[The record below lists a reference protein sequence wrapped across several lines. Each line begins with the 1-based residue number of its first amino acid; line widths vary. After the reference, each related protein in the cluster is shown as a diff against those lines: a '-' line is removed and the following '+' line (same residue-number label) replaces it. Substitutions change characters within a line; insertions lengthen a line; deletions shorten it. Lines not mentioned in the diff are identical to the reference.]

1 MRNLLIILCCTMIS
15 ICSATAQETK
25 EKTKHRYLGYDTL
38 LGTVGFNNYN
48 AYQAKQ
54 VSEEPVFNK
63 EINGVSFTFGRQ
75 STENHAL
82 ELFYNDFDGGK
93 SDAMIDYRAVG
104 VAYVLS
110 TSRDNKYSFFIRP
123 AISSWSWHAN
133 SIIKRIDTEHT
144 QTTFAKSKKNA
155 GSGLDW
161 LLGTDIRTGG
171 KVNIRV
177 AYYKSGDISSATE
190 PDFIKGISGVRI
202 GFLYKF

>member
-1 MRNLLIILCCTMIS
+1 MIG

-25 EKTKHRYLGYDTL
+25 EETKTKYRYISYDTL
-38 LGTVGFNNYN
+38 LGTVGFNNYD

-63 EINGVSFTFGRQ
+63 DINGGSFTFGRQ
-75 STENHAL
+75 STENQVL

-93 SDAMIDYRAVG
+93 SNAMIDYRAVG
-104 VAYVLS
+104 VGYVVS

-123 AISSWSWHAN
+123 AIASWSWRAN
-133 SIIKRIDTEHT
+133 SIIKRIDTENT

-171 KVNIRV
+171 KFNIRV
-177 AYYKSGDISSATE
+177 AYYKSGDLSSANQ

-202 GFLYKF
+202 GFLYTF